1 MDLSFLIWLTV
12 IGLIVLLLQRRAA
25 SRGEPYSWLYILF
38 FFSGFPALIYQIV
51 WQRALFSIY
60 GVNIQSVTM
69 VVTAFM
75 LGLGLGSLAGGRIS
89 VNSRL
94 PLLAI
99 FGIAELGIAAFG
111 AVSLPLFHWVAGYT
125 AGASPFATAVIT
137 FLLLFIP
144 TCLMGSTLPVLV
156 AHMVR
161 KSGNV
166 GRSVGQLYFVNTM
179 GSAIA
184 CFVAAAFLMRQLGE
198 TGSVISAA
206 VLNLCIGITVLALNF
221 SRSLSP
227 AATSANLASPGLTSA
242 AAPSPAMTPAGVDL
256 TSDLDPANSASSAH
270 SGSAAGNSS
279 SLSSSPAEVLRE
291 APAQAPFFLGVVTAS
306 LAGFIALGYELLW
319 YRVISFATG
328 GLAKSFA
335 VLLGTYLAGI
345 AAGSA
350 LAQKLCRLQS
360 STTARGY
367 FTWIGLFVVA
377 ANLAGFMVVPF
388 TAATAA
394 HWGWAGALPLVFA
407 AAALLGAVFPLIAH
421 ATTAP
426 DARSGQHLSYL
437 YLGNIVGSAAGSFV
451 MGFILMDSF
460 PLQTLAAGLAVLGVL
475 TGAALLAA
483 AQVSPRRLMVSMA
496 ACVAIAGLVWLSAP
510 ALFVHVYEKLQFKQ
524 RWAQGSPGFT
534 HVVETRSGVITVTP
548 DNTIFGGGIYDGKFN
563 TDLVHDSNL
572 IVRAYAISAIHP
584 APRNVLMIGLSS
596 GSWAQVIA
604 SHPQVEKLTIV
615 EINPGYLRLIPQ
627 YPEVAS
633 VLKNPKVEIV
643 IDDGR
648 RWLLRNPA
656 SKFDMIV
663 ANTTYHWRSGATNL
677 LSRDFLE
684 LARKHLNPG
693 GVHYYN
699 TTQSLD
705 VLLTAATVFPYSLR
719 VMNLVAVSDSPLKI
733 DKDRW
738 EKVLLD
744 YRIDGR
750 PVLDMNRAPDRQ
762 ALQDAM
768 DLAANADHANLQ
780 WEAIEYSTT
789 FLPRLQNQHIV
800 TDDNMGSEWQQ

>member
-1 MDLSFLIWLTV
+1 MDLNFLIWLAV
-12 IGLIVLLLQRRAA
+12 IGLIVLLLKRRAA

-75 LGLGLGSLAGGRIS
+75 LGLGLGSLAGGKIS
-89 VNSRL
+89 VTSRL

-99 FGIAELGIAAFG
+99 FGIAELGIAVFG
-111 AVSLPLFHWVAGYT
+111 AVSLFLFHWIARYT
-125 AGASPFATAVIT
+125 AGASPLATAVIT

-156 AHMVR
+156 AHVVR

-166 GRSVGQLYFVNTM
+166 GRSVGQLYFVNTL

-184 CFVAAAFLMRQLGE
+184 CFIAAAFLMRQLGE
-198 TGSVISAA
+198 TGSVLSAA
-206 VLNLCIGITVLALNF
+206 VLNLCIGITVLALGL
-221 SRSLSP
+221 SRSQT
-227 AATSANLASPGLTSA
+227 AGATSNNLTSPGVTSA
-242 AAPSPAMTPAGVDL
+242 ATPSAAMTSVSVDSTSALDPGTSAPAAPSCESVAD
-256 TSDLDPANSASSAH
+256 
-270 SGSAAGNSS
+270 SS
-279 SLSSSPAEVLRE
+279 SNLSGSPAEVLGE
-291 APAQAPFFLGVVTAS
+291 APAMAQAPFLLGVVTAS

-345 AAGSA
+345 AAGSV
-350 LAQKLCRLQS
+350 LAQNLCRRQS
-360 STTARGY
+360 STAARGY

-451 MGFILMDSF
+451 MGFILMDIF

-483 AQVSPRRLMVSMA
+483 AQVSPRRLMTSMA
-496 ACVAIAGLVWLSAP
+496 ACVAIAGVVWLSAP

-524 RWAQGSPGFT
+524 RWVEGSPGFT

-548 DNTIFGGGIYDGKFN
+548 DATIFGGGIYDGKFN

-572 IVRAYAISAIHP
+572 IVRAYAISAFHP
-584 APRNVLMIGLSS
+584 APKNVLMIGLSS

-615 EINPGYLRLIPQ
+615 EINPGYLQLIPQ
-627 YPEVAS
+627 YPAVAS

-663 ANTTYHWRSGATNL
+663 ANSTYHWRSGATNL

-684 LARKHLNPG
+684 LARNHLNPG

-705 VLLTAATVFPYSLR
+705 VLLTGATVFP
-719 VMNLVAVSDSPLKI
+719 
-733 DKDRW
+733 
-738 EKVLLD
+738 
-744 YRIDGR
+744 
-750 PVLDMNRAPDRQ
+750 
-762 ALQDAM
+762 
-768 DLAANADHANLQ
+768 
-780 WEAIEYSTT
+780 
-789 FLPRLQNQHIV
+789 
-800 TDDNMGSEWQQ
+800 